1 MIMSFEMTEEPVYPQ
16 MIPVDEEN
24 QFVEYLE
31 GAKHVQQVH

>member
-1 MIMSFEMTEEPVYPQ
+1 MSFEVTGEPIDPQ
-16 MIPVDEEN
+16 MILVDENN